1 MPMNRENLPLIPYE
15 LVTFGKKNNRL
26 KFKTLEQLP
35 NILKESYKNA
45 PLKPHERKPT
55 KNITNM

>member
-1 MPMNRENLPLIPYE
+1 MNWLRLE
-15 LVTFGKKNNRL
+15 KKNNRL

-45 PLKPHERKPT
+45 PLKPNERKPT